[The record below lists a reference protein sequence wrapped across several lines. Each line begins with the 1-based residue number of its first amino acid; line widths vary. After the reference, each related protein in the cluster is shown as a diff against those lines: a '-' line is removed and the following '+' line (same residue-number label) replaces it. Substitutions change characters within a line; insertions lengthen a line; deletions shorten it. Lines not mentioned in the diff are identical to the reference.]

1 VQILKVLLIIVTSTL
16 FISCAVYSPK
26 LSPHQTQKK
35 ECKLVTQKLT
45 LELTEV
51 DINCGVTAK
60 SIFHC
65 LVSTAVIIPLS
76 GVVSGS
82 IVLVGNTLHWAEKE
96 LSCTKP

>member
-1 VQILKVLLIIVTSTL
+1 MQIIKLLLIIVASTL
-16 FISCAVYSPK
+16 CISCAAYAPK
-26 LSPHQTQKK
+26 LSNHQTPEK
-35 ECKLVTQKLT
+35 ECELVTQELT